1 MTGRR
6 RGAAGL
12 NIFTLVVLAAL
23 MFAPMAQV
31 VAAQDDATGED
42 PPATEEAAPAE
53 QDDPP
58 VEEAPTGGADLN
70 PANNRGGNK
79 LNPNVTGT
87 ANLNPNVAPRA
98 VSPSANKPAAEAN
111 PDEAGGGD
119 EQASGDGAADE
130 REVSTAQAAAQPGR
144 QNQAQEGEA
153 QPVVAAQE
161 ADGGGVS
168 GGSGGDADASGA
180 GGTIIQSAG
189 ITGNNR
195 GSEINVYDCAYGSVQ
210 IDGGTI
216 INATDMTLSANGGTA
231 VTTATGGDDNVVQAG
246 GAVASRMITAGN
258 GGSADAGADG
268 GTIITGAMIT
278 GNNRGHEVNF
288 ADCPNG
294 RGDAVLILDAG
305 DITNSTTINI
315 TADGGTAIADASGGS
330 GNLGVTGGLGD
341 AAAGNG
347 GNADAT
353 ANGGRIMT
361 SAIITGNNRGHVI
374 NVGNPDS
381 AGSGGASGGVGA
393 GGAGCAGVS
402 MVIDGGSIVNET
414 NLNLSADGGTAIA
427 DASGGDDNSAFGG
440 DVAAGNGGSADAT
453 ANGGTI
459 RTDPMITGNNRGN
472 SISVGNVV
480 GCAPAAPQA
489 AAPSGGQQAS
499 GPGGSAQ
506 PRGAKQVSQPARA
519 RGKGAQ
525 VVALPSTGA
534 GMVAGAEQ
542 RGPLAGYAAVALA
555 VLGAGMAVAARRE
568 LAAVRARSR

>member
-1 MTGRR
+1 
-6 RGAAGL
+6 
-12 NIFTLVVLAAL
+12 
-23 MFAPMAQV
+23 MFAAMAQV
-31 VAAQDDATGED
+31 VAAQDDATGDE
-42 PPATEEAAPAE
+42 PPATEEAAQVESADAPA
-53 QDDPP
+53 
-58 VEEAPTGGADLN
+58 EEAPTGGVDLN
-70 PANNRGGNK
+70 PADSRGGNK
-79 LNPNVTGT
+79 LNPNVSGT

-111 PDEAGGGD
+111 PDEAGGD
-119 EQASGDGAADE
+119 EQASGDAAADE
-130 REVSTAQAAAQPGR
+130 REVTTAQAAAQPGR
-144 QNQAQEGEA
+144 QNQVREGEA

-168 GGSGGDADASGA
+168 GGTGGDADARGA

-315 TADGGTAIADASGGS
+315 TADGGTAIADASGGN

-381 AGSGGASGGVGA
+381 AGSGASGGGTGA

-427 DASGGDDNSAFGG
+427 DASGGDDNSALGG
-440 DVAAGNGGSADAT
+440 DAAAGTGGSADAT

-459 RTDPMITGNNRGN
+459 RTDPMTTGNNRGN

-480 GCAPAAPQA
+480 GCAPVAPQV
-489 AAPSGGQQAS
+489 APGGGHQAS
-499 GPGGSAQ
+499 GPGAAAQ
-506 PRGAKQVSQPARA
+506 PRGAKQISQPTRGK
-519 RGKGAQ
+519 GKGAQ
-525 VVALPSTGA
+525 VVALPSTGV
-534 GMVAGAEQ
+534 GKVAGAET

-568 LAAVRARSR
+568 LATARVRAR